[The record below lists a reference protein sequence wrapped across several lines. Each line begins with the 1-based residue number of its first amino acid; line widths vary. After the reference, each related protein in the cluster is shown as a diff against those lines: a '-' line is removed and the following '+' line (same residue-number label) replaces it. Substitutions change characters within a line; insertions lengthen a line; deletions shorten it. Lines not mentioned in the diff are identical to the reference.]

1 MKAQFTWRNIAKGRW
16 IPDDEIPAL
25 ERRNAIQIV
34 RAIEATRS
42 AKPFW
47 ATTSV
52 IEDAGL
58 CIVFVR
64 NCEGRPTPYI
74 STYCLGVARR
84 GENIPDW
91 ARAAIQ

>member
-16 IPDDEIPAL
+16 IPDEKIPAL
-25 ERRNAIQIV
+25 ERRNAIQVV
-34 RAIEATRS
+34 RAIDGDWFRQAILGDCQYD
-42 AKPFW
+42 W
-47 ATTSV
+47 
-52 IEDAGL
+52 DAGL

-74 STYCLGVARR
+74 STYYLGVARR